1 MASESSFDVVSEFDR
16 QEMVNA
22 VDQTRREVQ
31 TRYDLKDSDTVIEL
45 TDKEIVITTESEM
58 HLTAVRDILQSKAMR
73 RNLSLKI
80 FKLNPP
86 QQVSGGRTKQVVT
99 LQQGLSDEVAKKIQK
114 IIKDQFPK
122 AQGRIQGE
130 AIRVAS
136 KSRDELQSIIAVLKQ
151 RADDFTVPLQ
161 FTNYR

>member
-16 QEMVNA
+16 QEMLNA

-45 TDKEIVITTESEM
+45 TDKEIVITTESDM
-58 HLTAVRDILQSKAMR
+58 HLTAVRDILQSKAVR
-73 RNLSLKI
+73 RSLSLKI
-80 FKLNPP
+80 FKFNPA
-86 QQVSGGRTKQVVT
+86 QQVAGGRVKQVIT

-136 KSRDELQSIIAVLKQ
+136 KSRDELQAIITVLKQ

>member
-31 TRYDLKDSDTVIEL
+31 TRYDLKDSDSVIDL
-45 TDKEIVITTESEM
+45 ADKEIVITTESDM
-58 HLTAVRDILQSKAMR
+58 HLTAIRDILLSKALR
-73 RNLSLKI
+73 RNLSIKI
-80 FKLNPP
+80 FKMNAP
-86 QQVSGGRTKQVVT
+86 QQVAGGRVKQVIT

-130 AIRVAS
+130 AVRVAS
-136 KSRDELQSIIAVLKQ
+136 KSRDELQAIITVLKQ